1 MGRQERAERTRQTL
15 VVAAAV
21 EFDRHGF
28 SGTSLS
34 QVSKAA
40 EVTMGALSFHF
51 PSKNALAAEVCAQG
65 AAATRAV
72 LDRVVAAPRPGLL
85 AVVDL
90 TLALVHLLE
99 QDVRARA
106 CARLARDLAPELPSW
121 NSLWCEDLRE
131 LLGRA
136 RLDRPAAAVEGL
148 RTLVRY
154 LMAGAEASIRARAA
168 GDGAADGGV
177 AGDGRAGSGVA
188 DELEGV
194 WELLDRGLDL
204 GPLRAE
210 AKLGRTR

>member
-15 VVAAAV
+15 IVAAAV

-51 PSKNALAAEVCAQG
+51 PSKNALATEVCAQG

-72 LDRVVAAPRPGLL
+72 LDQVTAAPRPGLP

-90 TLALVHLLE
+90 TLALVQLLE

-106 CARLARDLAPELPSW
+106 GARLGRELAPEMPSW
-121 NSLWCEDLRE
+121 HSLWHEDLRA
-131 LLGRA
+131 LLDRA
-136 RLDRPAAAVEGL
+136 RLDRASTAGEGL
-148 RTLVRY
+148 KTLVRY
-154 LMAGAEASIRARAA
+154 LMAGAEASIR
-168 GDGAADGGV
+168 DSGANGGV
-177 AGDGRAGSGVA
+177 VA
-188 DELEGV
+188 ELQGV
-194 WELLDRGLDL
+194 WALLDRGLDL
-204 GPLRAE
+204 GGPLRA
-210 AKLGRTR
+210 GVD

>member
-51 PSKNALAAEVCAQG
+51 PSKNALATEVCTQG
-65 AAATRAV
+65 AAATRAA
-72 LDRVVAAPRPGLL
+72 LDQVMAAPRPGLL

-90 TLALVHLLE
+90 TLALVQLLE
-99 QDVRARA
+99 RDVRARA
-106 CARLARDLAPELPSW
+106 GARLGRDLAPELPSW
-121 NSLWCEDLRE
+121 NSLWCEDLRD

-136 RLDRPAAAVEGL
+136 RLDRASTAGDGL
-148 RTLVRY
+148 KTLVRY
-154 LMAGAEASIRARAA
+154 LLAGAEASIR
-168 GDGAADGGV
+168 DGGANGGAN
-177 AGDGRAGSGVA
+177 AGASGGVA

-194 WELLDRGLDL
+194 WALLDRGLGL
-204 GPLRAE
+204 GSPLRADVD
-210 AKLGRTR
+210 